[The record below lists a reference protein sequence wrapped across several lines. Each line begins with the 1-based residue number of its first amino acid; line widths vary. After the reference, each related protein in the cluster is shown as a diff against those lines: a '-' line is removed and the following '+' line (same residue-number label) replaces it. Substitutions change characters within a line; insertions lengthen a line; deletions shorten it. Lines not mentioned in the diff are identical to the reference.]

1 MKIKG
6 IVALFLTVSMML
18 SFFGS
23 VAVVAEFQG
32 QSGNE
37 IVFDADGDN
46 SSKNKGIIHSCVYDS
61 ASQKIVINGSV
72 MHDVFISHREYS
84 INLYK
89 ISPEHSLKT
98 VLGEADVT
106 LLASTSISIKFNFTA
121 DARELDDI
129 FSQYVVA
136 LVSKDGKVDYVGDRL
151 YPFVE
156 SQYLAQFDRTNYKG
170 AYIPET
176 QQILQ
181 SEPSLA
187 VVPVYLD
194 KLMSAGTTGYL
205 YSLEGTH
212 IFFDKEYIDSLDRTV
227 RSLYSCGAKIYLQL
241 LLNNTVSHTDT
252 KYDIPD
258 IFSVSVMKEIYS
270 YCDFLS
276 DRYSSYK
283 NGYVDGIILGKNLD
297 DTEEYNNDRYAD
309 EEKYTNAL
317 ALYGVIAGTAI
328 RKNIPSADISYSFT
342 SANTYGAQYDREC
355 AFESSRMIDTICAYF
370 DEFYSDGFNFSITLE
385 SSCVPLSISN
395 DTLVDTINLSAKYD
409 GKQITEQNMSVFSDF
424 LSSLDDKYSSAPSNF
439 IYVWNVDSALSGNAL
454 SCAYTYLYY
463 KLFAQE
469 KLSAFVVSF
478 EDNPSATDDLVNIMK
493 YIDTYRGVELTFPLL
508 TFFRKNNWEEVVSG
522 FNSFDLATRKH
533 NKIEILESIPEKTVG
548 EFLYFD
554 FSDSSTYNSWF
565 AGRGIGSVSIDYH
578 KELGRSLCAEINTDI
593 LGQTEYAYLFN
604 SYEYPENFMYTPYL
618 TIALAIEDND
628 GISDIFEVEVAFE
641 NSGNIYEASRIV
653 HTGEATYLHFDVS
666 AFSSN
671 HIAENIRVSVR
682 PMSNTAGDY
691 KLFISSIKGSSTDF
705 NDDELKMKI
714 EKERLRIRNSLVD
727 EDKKLNSQ
735 TTFLIIIVV
744 VLAAVILSVMLFFF
758 LRREDSDIE
767 NDK

>member
-6 IVALFLTVSMML
+6 IVALFLAISMML

-23 VAVVAEFQG
+23 VAVVAEADG
-32 QSGNE
+32 QSENE
-37 IVFDADGDN
+37 IVFDADGEN
-46 SSKNKGIIHSCVYDS
+46 SSKNKGIIYSCVYDS

-72 MHDVFISHREYS
+72 MHDVFIAHREYS

-89 ISPEHSLKT
+89 ISPEHSLKA
-98 VLGEADVT
+98 VLSESEVT
-106 LLASTSISIKFNFTA
+106 LLASTSISIKFNFSA
-121 DARELDDI
+121 DARELEDI

-156 SQYLAQFDRTNYKG
+156 SQYLSQVDRTNYKG

-176 QQILQ
+176 QEILQ
-181 SEPSLA
+181 GEPALA

-194 KLMSAGTTGYL
+194 KLMSSGTTGYL

-227 RSLYSCGAKIYLQL
+227 RSLYSGGAKIYLQL
-241 LLNNTVSHTDT
+241 LLHSSELQGNA
-252 KYDIPD
+252 KYDLPD
-258 IFSVSVMKEIYS
+258 IFSVSVMKEVYS

-283 NGYVDGIILGKNLD
+283 NGYIDGVILGKNLD
-297 DTEEYNNDRYAD
+297 DTEKYNNDRYGD
-309 EEKYTNAL
+309 EEKYTHAL
-317 ALYGVIAGTAI
+317 ALYGVVAGTAI

-342 SANTYGAQYDREC
+342 SANTYGAQYDRER

-370 DEFYSDGFNFSITLE
+370 DEFYSDGFDFSITLE
-385 SSCVPLSISN
+385 SSHIPLSISN
-395 DTLVDTINLSAKYD
+395 DTLDDGINLSAEYD
-409 GKQITEQNMSVFSDF
+409 GKDITEQNVSVFSDF
-424 LSSLDDKYSSAPSNF
+424 LASLDRKYSSSPSNF
-439 IYVWNVDSALSGNAL
+439 IYVWNVDAALGGNAL

-463 KLFAQE
+463 KLFAE
-469 KLSAFVVSF
+469 AKLSAFVVSF
-478 EDNPSATDDLVNIMK
+478 EDNIGATDGLINIIK
-493 YIDTYRGVELTFPLL
+493 YIDTYHGIQRTFPLL
-508 TFFRKNNWEEVVSG
+508 SFFRKNSWEDIIHG
-522 FNSFDLATRKH
+522 FDSFDFVTRKH
-533 NKIEILESIPEKTVG
+533 NKIEILPSIPSSTVG

-565 AGRGIGSVSIDYH
+565 AGRGIGSISIDYH
-578 KELGRSLCAEINTDI
+578 KVLGRSLCATINTDS

-641 NSGNIYEASRIV
+641 NSGNVYEASSIV

-671 HIAENIRVSVR
+671 HIAENIRVSLR
-682 PMSNTAGDY
+682 PMSNTSGEY
-691 KLFISSIKGSSTDF
+691 KLFISSIKGESAELG
-705 NDDELKMKI
+705 DDELKMRI

-735 TTFLIIIVV
+735 TTFLIVVVV

-758 LRREDSDIE
+758 LRREDNDIQ